1 MPEFSL
7 TSVLLGLTGGAILGY
22 ASAWWSARRTAD
34 AARAEGRQA
43 REPEIAALATEQRA
57 LARERDGLRAE
68 LEALQGA
75 LERTREQLAAVGT
88 ERSVLIE
95 RLTAEQRRG
104 VEQQALL
111 AQAETRLGEAFQN
124 LANRIL
130 DDKTQRFAEQHGQQ
144 ITHLLDPLKE
154 QLKEFRQTVT
164 DTHARE
170 QRERGALSAQIAQ
183 LRDLNQRISQDASNL
198 TRALKGEART
208 QGAWGE
214 MVLERVLEA
223 SGLARGREYDVQ
235 VALRDEGGGRP
246 RPDVIVRLPDGKDLV
261 IDAKVSLT
269 AYERY
274 YAAVDEAERSTHLV
288 EHAASVR
295 RHIEQLARRDYSTAA
310 GLRTLD
316 MVLLFVPIEA
326 AFIEAIRQEGT
337 LYDYAFARNIVLV
350 SPSTLLA
357 TLRAVAHVWQMEKRN
372 ANAMEIAKRAG
383 RLYDSFVEL
392 VRELGDV
399 GTQLDRARQS
409 YDAAVKRLSTGKGNL
424 MRRALQL
431 RELGAESNKNFPDG
445 ALRDALELGESA
457 EDDQASSTGEST
469 QRRDDAVE

>member
-1 MPEFSL
+1 MPDISWIGL
-7 TSVLLGLTGGAILGY
+7 LLGLLLGVVVGAALT
-22 ASAWWSARRTAD
+22 WWLTRAPLRQARAD
-34 AARAEGRQA
+34 GRQEREAEVATLSTELRAVMRERDTARAELAALQVALEQGQA
-43 REPEIAALATEQRA
+43 RLAGAGAAHSA
-57 LARERDGLRAE
+57 L
-68 LEALQGA
+68 
-75 LERTREQLAAVGT
+75 
-88 ERSVLIE
+88 SE
-95 RLTAEQRRG
+95 RLAAEQRRAL
-104 VEQQALL
+104 EQQALL
-111 AQAETRLGEAFQN
+111 AQAEARFSEAFQN

-130 DDKTQRFAEQHGQQ
+130 DDKSQRFAEQHGQQ
-144 ITHLLDPLKE
+144 LTHLLDPLKE

-170 QRERGALSAQIAQ
+170 QRERGVLAEQITQ

-223 SGLARGREYDVQ
+223 SGLARGREYEVQ
-235 VALRDEGGGRP
+235 VALREEGGGRP

-269 AYERY
+269 AYERFH
-274 YAAVDEAERSTHLV
+274 AAVDEAERATHLA
-288 EHAASVR
+288 EHAASLR
-295 RHIEQLARRDYSTAA
+295 RHIEQLARRDYSTAE

-316 MVLLFVPIEA
+316 MVLLFVPVEA
-326 AFIEAIRQEGT
+326 AFIEAIRQEGS

-372 ANAMEIAKRAG
+372 VHAMEIAKRAG

-399 GTQLDRARQS
+399 GTQLDRARGS

-431 RELGAESNKNFPDG
+431 RELGAESNKSYPDG
-445 ALRDALELGESA
+445 PLRDALELGDVASDEADAASPDSA
-457 EDDQASSTGEST
+457 K
-469 QRRDDAVE
+469 RRDDAVE